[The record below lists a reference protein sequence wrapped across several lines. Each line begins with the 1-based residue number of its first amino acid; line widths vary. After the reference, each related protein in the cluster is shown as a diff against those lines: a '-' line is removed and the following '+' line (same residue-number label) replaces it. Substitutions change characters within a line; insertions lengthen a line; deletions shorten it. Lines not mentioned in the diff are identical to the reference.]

1 MDRNGEFQIEVGLSS
16 IHSVFEHK
24 FKLNQSI
31 FAHSS
36 KLGKFETA
44 YFSQGHYDWSLALYP
59 NGRAD
64 SQIGVPEG
72 QTGSS
77 VTVYLTRHSGLDRTC
92 RVKFILK
99 LGDGDAQIDSGML
112 DEASDS
118 DGRSYGWL
126 PRAKLADLVHKG
138 TLRLVV
144 EMVSVNVVS
153 LVELPVVPPNPI
165 GCPLYD
171 NDKHTWE
178 LESDLNGDTLRLRLV
193 HKDAKNIP
201 RNHIR
206 YVCWA
211 VYLLKTHPK
220 LKSALGEGDNAPREY
235 TAKIPMDQKFYFQ
248 YYVQDDT
255 EVGTLMD
262 TKIPLKEIV
271 EPNSGYLKNRTGI
284 RIHVEWLHSCLL
296 FQATYHHYDD
306 VTRVQTHQ
314 MRQEIQNLKLENEM
328 LDQRIMTYEADGMF
342 SVCPSAV
349 GGGGVVGEGSVG
361 LISSSDGSQRRS
373 HLPLAGNNGPPG
385 GSAGGAAYNHSSNPS
400 GNSGTLRDEDKDF
413 MPNVFS
419 KF

>member
-1 MDRNGEFQIEVGLSS
+1 MKGYGYHRWAVAFSRHEKTVGIYLVWRNASEGMKVTLDFNLILLNRDHFSQNQIFNRKRVKFSHESPGNETTQPAISTRRSNELRASNQATRTCKNEHFMDRNGEFQIEVGLSS

-262 TKIPLKEIV
+262 TKIPLKEV
-271 EPNSGYLKNRTGI
+271 
-284 RIHVEWLHSCLL
+284 
-296 FQATYHHYDD
+296 
-306 VTRVQTHQ
+306 
-314 MRQEIQNLKLENEM
+314 
-328 LDQRIMTYEADGMF
+328 
-342 SVCPSAV
+342 
-349 GGGGVVGEGSVG
+349 
-361 LISSSDGSQRRS
+361 
-373 HLPLAGNNGPPG
+373 
-385 GSAGGAAYNHSSNPS
+385 
-400 GNSGTLRDEDKDF
+400 
-413 MPNVFS
+413 
-419 KF
+419 